1 MKKPKMLIEG
11 RVAEVIE
18 DMEKRHIKIICQQKN
33 IMFSIED
40 VNDIQLGDHVE
51 IIGKLKIDK
60 IKLNGI
66 DIEI

>member
-1 MKKPKMLIEG
+1 MLIEG

>member
-1 MKKPKMLIEG
+1 MKKPKMHIEG
-11 RVAEVIE
+11 KVAEVIE

-40 VNDIQLGDHVE
+40 VNGIQLGDHVE

-66 DIEI
+66 DIKV

>member
-1 MKKPKMLIEG
+1 MKKPKMFIDG

-66 DIEI
+66 DLEI

>member
-1 MKKPKMLIEG
+1 MKKPKMHIEG
-11 RVAEVIE
+11 KVAEVIE

-40 VNDIQLGDHVE
+40 VNGIQLGDQVE

-66 DIEI
+66 DIKV

>member
-1 MKKPKMLIEG
+1 MFIDG

-66 DIEI
+66 DLEI

>member
-1 MKKPKMLIEG
+1 MFIEG
-11 RVAEVIE
+11 NVAGVID

-40 VNDIQLGDHVE
+40 LNEVQLGDHIE
-51 IIGKLKIDK
+51 ILGKLKIDK

-66 DIEI
+66 EINV